1 MKKIVRGNDFTM
13 RIPVRKIVNG
23 EQVKFP
29 LPACTEIVVNL
40 VNAYRRT
47 ALVYNVGVADDSV
60 IEARVDGDRISV
72 GKYALEVRGKLF
84 GNDWRSN
91 EYEQVQIVDNNAS
104 GDTVFEPS
112 EGEDSVE
119 MDTAVVVL
127 PPTADTEAL
136 IAACKEATEA
146 CRKTTEEAEAAE
158 SGRKAAEEAREMAE
172 SQRRAD
178 ERAREVAEDQRSSN
192 ESSREDAEAQR
203 ISAETERKTADTKR
217 ETAEDGRKDAET
229 KRAAAE
235 KARETAEAGRVKA
248 ETARAGAEAARA
260 AAEQKRQ
267 EDTDRAVKHA
277 ESVDVSLSGAE
288 IVVTID

>member
-1 MKKIVRGNDFTM
+1 MKKIVKGNDFTL
-13 RIPVRKIVNG
+13 RIPVSRMFNG
-23 EQVKFP
+23 VAEPFP
-29 LPACTEIVVNL
+29 LPGCTDIVVN
-40 VNAYRRT
+40 VVSSYRRISLPY
-47 ALVYNVGVADDSV
+47 AIDVSDDH
-60 IEARVDGDRISV
+60 IINARVEGDAIPRGV
-72 GKYALEVRGKLF
+72 YALEVKGKFL

-104 GDTVFEPS
+104 GDTVFDPS

-127 PPTADTEAL
+127 PPSADTEAL

-146 CRKTTEEAEAAE
+146 CRKTTADAEAAE
-158 SGRKAAEEAREMAE
+158 SGRKTAEEARETAE

-192 ESSREDAEAQR
+192 ESSREDAEAHR
-203 ISAETERKTADTKR
+203 ISSEMERKTAETKR
-217 ETAEDGRKDAET
+217 ATAEDGRKDAEA

-248 ETARAGAEAARA
+248 ETARADAEVARA

-277 ESVDVSLSGAE
+277 ESVDVILSGAE